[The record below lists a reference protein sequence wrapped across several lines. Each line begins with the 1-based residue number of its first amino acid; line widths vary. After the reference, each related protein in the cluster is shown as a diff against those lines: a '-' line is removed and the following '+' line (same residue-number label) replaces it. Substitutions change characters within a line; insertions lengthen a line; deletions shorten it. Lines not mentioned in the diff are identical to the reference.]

1 MRVLVKSKGALT
13 QNEYEGVTNIALTNG
28 NYVLTLSGGTVTF
41 STASYNIYIL
51 VQEDNQCL
59 INILT
64 RIFMSSIWTGF

>member
-51 VQEDNQCL
+51 V
-59 INILT
+59 
-64 RIFMSSIWTGF
+64 